1 MRSKIVSR
9 SHLNELGLELNLLQ
23 FVESNISEE
32 NYGDN
37 IHGNL
42 FEALIGAIFLDRG
55 YPYCKKFIFQKVID
69 PHVDLEKLK
78 NKSY

>member
-9 SHLNELGLELNLLQ
+9 NHLNELGLELNLLQ
-23 FVESNISEE
+23 FVDSNISEE

-42 FEALIGAIFLDRG
+42 FEALIGAMFLTADTLIVR
-55 YPYCKKFIFQKVID
+55 
-69 PHVDLEKLK
+69 
-78 NKSY
+78 NSYLIV

>member
-9 SHLNELGLELNLLQ
+9 NHLNELGLELNLLQ
-23 FVESNISEE
+23 FVDSNISEE

-42 FEALIGAIFLDRG
+42 FEALIGAIFLDLDTL
-55 YPYCKKFIFQKVID
+55 IV
-69 PHVDLEKLK
+69 K
-78 NKSY
+78 NLFLIV